1 MGNSRAD
8 IIQQLQREILS
19 LGGLPSAP
27 KGSTFPSGPA
37 FWKQHFPE
45 GTLPTGAV
53 HEFLGTTQE
62 DMAATTGFI
71 AALMASCLPQHGAT
85 VWISPE
91 PLIFPPALCVYKM
104 EPHQVIFIHPSNEKD
119 LLWTTEEAL
128 KCGGLRAVIAETK
141 DLGAMPSRRLQ
152 LAVEKS
158 RVTGFLLNRT
168 RGNPIANNCVSRWKV
183 TAAPSTTDDE
193 LPGLGHP
200 RWDVELRKIRNGKPG
215 QWTLEWSGEAFAQ
228 VLSHLQ
234 IQHEEPEHKR
244 TG

>member
-1 MGNSRAD
+1 MPMG
-8 IIQQLQREILS
+8 Q
-19 LGGLPSAP
+19 
-27 KGSTFPSGPA
+27 A
-37 FWKQHFPE
+37 FWKHHFPD

-62 DMAATTGFI
+62 DMTTTSGFI
-71 AALMASCLPQHGAT
+71 AALIATCLPQYGAT

-91 PLIFPPALCVYKM
+91 PLIFPPALCAYKM

-183 TAAPSTTDDE
+183 TAAPSITEDE

-215 QWTLEWSGEAFAQ
+215 KWTLEWSGEGFVHVSRQ
-228 VLSHLQ
+228 FE
-234 IQHEEPEHKR
+234 IPKEEQGHKL